1 MHVMMLTNLVHL
13 PDLRRCMSPACYGWQ
28 YGLDALEEGEDDS
41 TRGPRFCACVLR
53 EIREARAAAAGL
65 PPQPLR
71 AAGYRRR
78 PQLDQ

>member
-1 MHVMMLTNLVHL
+1 MWFAAL
-13 PDLRRCMSPACYGWQ
+13 PNRRPPAPILFRSCMSPECYEWQ
-28 YGLDALEEGEDDS
+28 YGSDPLEEGEDDS
-41 TRGPRFCACVLR
+41 TRGPRFQTCVLR

-78 PQLDQ
+78 PPA